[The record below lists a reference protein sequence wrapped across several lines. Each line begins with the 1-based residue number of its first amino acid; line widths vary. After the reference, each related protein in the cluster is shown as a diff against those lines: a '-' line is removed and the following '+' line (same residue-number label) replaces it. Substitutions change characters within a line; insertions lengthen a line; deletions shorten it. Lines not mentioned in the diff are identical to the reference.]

1 MMKWIRLEDFDFVL
15 ECSEKAEV
23 METIRSTYFK
33 NYFRACF
40 ELKHHL
46 LYINMFSNECLIR
59 ARSYFRHKL

>member
-33 NYFRACF
+33 NYFRAWF
-40 ELKHHL
+40 
-46 LYINMFSNECLIR
+46 
-59 ARSYFRHKL
+59 